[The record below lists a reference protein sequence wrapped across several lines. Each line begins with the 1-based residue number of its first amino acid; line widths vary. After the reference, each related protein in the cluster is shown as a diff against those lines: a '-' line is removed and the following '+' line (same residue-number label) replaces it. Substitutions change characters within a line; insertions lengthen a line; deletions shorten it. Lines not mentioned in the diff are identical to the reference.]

1 MAAVTPAANTANAR
15 VGRGDLDALAAA
27 TSPLTLAAEQ
37 LLPVDAAASALLPGG
52 VLRRG
57 MAVTIGGRARRSLAL
72 TLAAEAS
79 SAGSW
84 VALVGVRDM
93 GLAAVEE
100 YGLSLTRLAVIEDP
114 GPDWGAVVAALIGSV
129 DVIITSTP
137 ERVSSRDGRRLA
149 ARLRERGSVVIELR
163 SQRETVL
170 QGDVTLHADSASWQG
185 LHRGHGRLERRKVVV
200 HTGGR
205 GAAAR
210 GGRVEMWLPSAAGR
224 AEVIAASGGPGADG
238 EVVTYD
244 TVADVADLTA
254 RLKARVEARVAAS
267 E

>member
-185 LHRGHGRLERRKVVV
+185 LHRVTGVWSGARSWCTPAGVVPQPEV
-200 HTGGR
+200 GVSRCGCR
-205 GAAAR
+205 QRPVGPR
-210 GGRVEMWLPSAAGR
+210 SSQPPAGL
-224 AEVIAASGGPGADG
+224 AP
-238 EVVTYD
+238 
-244 TVADVADLTA
+244 TA
-254 RLKARVEARVAAS
+254 RS
-267 E
+267 SPTTPWPTSPI